1 MTRVSTPFGCRFLAG
16 ALLSVAVAFFALPA
30 LAQDKGFQPQVGQQ
44 GKDVIWVPT
53 PDEIV
58 ERMLRMAQ
66 TTANDYVIDLGAG
79 DGRIAIAAAKK
90 FGARSTG
97 LEYNPDM
104 VKLSQRNA
112 EKEGVASKAKF
123 QQADIFVTDFSQAT
137 VLTMYLLPNLNLKL
151 RPTILTMKPGTR
163 VVSHSFTMDDWQ
175 PDETSS
181 VDGRNAYLWIV
192 PANVAGAWKL
202 GFNGQSHEVTFDQRY
217 QKIEGTIR
225 LGVISAGLREPFLSG
240 FNIRFAYVDNGGQRH
255 QFTGQV
261 TGARM
266 EGSVRSDD
274 GKESRWSADR
284 K

>member
-1 MTRVSTPFGCRFLAG
+1 MNRVSTGLLAR
-16 ALLSVAVAFFALPA
+16 LMLPIAVAMLALPA
-30 LAQDKGFQPQVGQQ
+30 AAQDKAFEPQVGQQ

-66 TTANDYVIDLGAG
+66 TTANDYVIDLGSG

-90 FGARSTG
+90 FGARSAG

-112 EKEGVASKAKF
+112 EKEGVAGKVKF

-151 RPTILTMKPGTR
+151 RPTILAMKPGTR
-163 VVSHSFTMDDWQ
+163 VVSHSFTMEDWQ

-181 VDGRNAYLWIV
+181 VDGRNAYFWIV
-192 PANVAGAWKL
+192 PASVGGVWRL
-202 GFNGQSHEVTFDQRY
+202 GINGQTHEVTFDQRY

-225 LGVISAGLREPFLSG
+225 LGVISAGLREPLLNG
-240 FNIRFAYVDNGGQRH
+240 FNIRFAYVDAAGRRH
-255 QFTGQV
+255 QLTGQV
-261 TGARM
+261 IGARM

-274 GKESRWSADR
+274 GKEARWSAEKR
-284 K
+284 

>member
-1 MTRVSTPFGCRFLAG
+1 MLSIASRFLL
-16 ALLSVAVAFFALPA
+16 ALAVAALA
-30 LAQDKGFQPQVGQQ
+30 GGAAAQDKKDFQPQIGQQ

-66 TTANDYVIDLGAG
+66 TTANDYVMDLGAG

-97 LEYNPDM
+97 IEYNPDM
-104 VKLSQRNA
+104 VRLAQRNA
-112 EKEGVASKAKF
+112 EKEGVAGKAKF
-123 QQADIFVTDFSQAT
+123 MQADIFATDFSQAT

-151 RPTILTMKPGTR
+151 RPTILAMKPGTR
-163 VVSHSFTMDDWQ
+163 VVSHSFNMEDWQ

-181 VDGRNAYLWIV
+181 LDGRNAYLWIV
-192 PANVAGAWKL
+192 PANVGGGWKAAL
-202 GFNGQSHEVTFDQRY
+202 NNQSYELSFDQRY

-225 LGVISAGLREPFLSG
+225 LGALSAGLREPQLSG
-240 FNIRFAYVDNGGQRH
+240 FSIRFAYVDNAGTRH
-255 QFTGQV
+255 QFTGRV
-261 TGARM
+261 TGVRM

-274 GKESRWSADR
+274 GKEARWSAE
-284 K
+284 KK

>member
-1 MTRVSTPFGCRFLAG
+1 MRLFVSRFLLAIAAASLAAG
-16 ALLSVAVAFFALPA
+16 AA
-30 LAQDKGFQPQVGQQ
+30 AQDKKEFQPQIGQQ

-53 PDEIV
+53 PDELV

-66 TTANDYVIDLGAG
+66 TTANDYVMDLGAG

-97 LEYNPDM
+97 IEYNPDM
-104 VKLSQRNA
+104 VKLAQRNA
-112 EKEGVASKAKF
+112 EKEGVAGKAKF
-123 QQADIFVTDFSQAT
+123 IQADIFATDFSQAT

-151 RPTILTMKPGTR
+151 RPTILAMKPGTR
-163 VVSHSFTMDDWQ
+163 VASHSFNMEDWQ

-192 PANVAGAWKL
+192 PANVNGGWKVSA
-202 GFNGQSHEVTFDQRY
+202 NGQSYEVNFEQRY

-225 LGVISAGLREPFLSG
+225 LGALSAGLREPSLSG
-240 FNIRFAYVDNGGQRH
+240 FSIRFAYVDNSGTRH
-255 QFTGQV
+255 QFTGRV

-266 EGSVRSDD
+266 EGSVRSED
-274 GKESRWSADR
+274 GKEARWSAE
-284 K
+284 KK

>member
-1 MTRVSTPFGCRFLAG
+1 MNRVSTGLLAR
-16 ALLSVAVAFFALPA
+16 LMLPIAVAMLALPA
-30 LAQDKGFQPQVGQQ
+30 AAQDKAFEPQVGQQ

-66 TTANDYVIDLGAG
+66 TTANDYVIDLGSG

-90 FGARSTG
+90 FGARSAG

-112 EKEGVASKAKF
+112 EKEGVAGKVKF

-151 RPTILTMKPGTR
+151 RPTILNMKPGTR
-163 VVSHSFTMDDWQ
+163 VVSHSFTMEDWQ

-181 VDGRNAYLWIV
+181 VDGRNAYFWIV
-192 PANVAGAWKL
+192 PASVGGVWRL
-202 GFNGQSHEVTFDQRY
+202 GINGQTHEVTFDQRY

-225 LGVISAGLREPFLSG
+225 LGVISAGLREPLLNG
-240 FNIRFAYVDNGGQRH
+240 FNIRFAYVDAAGRRH
-255 QFTGQV
+255 QLTGQV
-261 TGARM
+261 IGARM

-274 GKESRWSADR
+274 GKEARWSAEKR
-284 K
+284 